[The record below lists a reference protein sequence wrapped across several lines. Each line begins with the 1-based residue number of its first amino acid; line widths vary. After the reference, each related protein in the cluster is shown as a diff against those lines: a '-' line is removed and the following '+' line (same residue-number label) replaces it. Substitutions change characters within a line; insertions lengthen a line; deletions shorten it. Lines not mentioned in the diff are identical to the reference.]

1 MIEQKIK
8 DYLDTCDLGAPVLM
22 EIPKNPPSEFFIVE
36 KTGSAMNNHIYQSTI
51 AIQSYA
57 SSLYAAAS
65 ANDDIKDAMLY
76 DFVNEPEITKV
87 ELNSDYNY
95 TDTQSKKYRY
105 QAVFDVTH
113 Y

>member
-1 MIEQKIK
+1 MIETIIK
-8 DYLDTCDLGAPVLM
+8 DYLTDNLSAPVYM
-22 EIPKNPPSEFFIVE
+22 EIPKNPPTAFFVIE
-36 KTGSAMNNHIYQSTI
+36 KTGGAMENHIYLSTF

-57 SSLYAAAS
+57 SSMYEAAT
-65 ANDDIKDAMLY
+65 ANESLKTVMLY
-76 DFVNEPEITKV
+76 GLVNLPEIASV